1 MRTSC
6 GYHLFSNRWSLV
18 TSNHVAPEKSLLNAG
33 EEERREF
40 EAVAEALAGSSRLSR
55 LLAYIGNKYFS
66 GETDQ
71 LQEYNIATEVF
82 GRSKATFN
90 ASEDAIVRVE
100 FHRLRKR
107 LKEYYDTEGKDHF
120 LQLVI
125 PAGSYIPAFVRH
137 AIKENTP
144 LSTPLPPE
152 IESPVSQSHKRWWWL
167 YVAIV
172 AGLVLAALG
181 LYQIFQSHKA
191 EKEPARTAILS
202 TAASAPAGNLAYA
215 EMPLR
220 ILAGYTGKPQIDTA
234 GRVWQPDEYF
244 QYGGSWH
251 IASDFVGRSSHP
263 MLFEHWRNGQFS
275 YDIPLHPGT
284 YELHLYFMVVDRNTG
299 NPATF
304 SVTANG
310 EPLLSSF
317 DIYFDTMGTNIADER
332 VFRDIHPGPDGFL
345 HLSFTGMSATA
356 SLNALEILPG
366 TPHRQLPVRLV
377 MQSRSVTDH
386 SGNFW
391 RPDDYYQGGYS
402 SVKRVQVSGTSDPD
416 LLAAERYGHFSYSIP
431 VDARDRYTLTLYFAE
446 LYFGPNASGSGGV
459 GSRIFRVLCNGTTLL
474 DNFDIYKEVSGL
486 HLLTKTFYHL
496 KPTSEGKLNI
506 TFEPIVNN
514 ATVSAIE
521 VLDESQ

>member
-1 MRTSC
+1 
-6 GYHLFSNRWSLV
+6 LA
-18 TSNHVAPEKSLLNAG
+18 TSNHVAPEKSPLNAS

-40 EAVAEALAGSSRLSR
+40 EAVAAALAGSSRLSR
-55 LLAYIGNKYFS
+55 LLTYIEDKYFS

-82 GRSKATFN
+82 GRSKTTFN

-107 LKEYYDTEGKDHF
+107 LKEYYDTEGKDHL

-125 PAGSYIPAFVRH
+125 PAGSYNPAFVRH
-137 AIKENTP
+137 VIEENTP
-144 LSTPLPPE
+144 LSPPLPPE
-152 IESPVSQSHKRWWWL
+152 IESPVSQPQERWSWL
-167 YVAIV
+167 YVATV
-172 AGLVLAALG
+172 AVLVLVALG
-181 LYQIFQSHKA
+181 LYQVFRSHKG
-191 EKEPARTAILS
+191 EKESARTMAPRAAA
-202 TAASAPAGNLAYA
+202 TAPVSNLAYA

-220 ILAGYTGKPQIDTA
+220 ILAGYSGKPQIDTA

-275 YDIPLHPGT
+275 YDIPLRPGT
-284 YELHLYFMVVDRNTG
+284 YELHLYFMAVERNAGT
-299 NPATF
+299 PATF
-304 SVTANG
+304 SVSANG
-310 EPLLSSF
+310 EPLLSNF
-317 DIYFDTMGTNIADER
+317 DIYFDTMGSNIADER
-332 VFRDIHPGPDGFL
+332 VFRDIHPGPDGLL
-345 HLSFTGMSATA
+345 HLSFTGVNATA

-386 SGNFW
+386 GGNFW

-402 SVKRVQVSGTSDPD
+402 SVKGVQVSGTSDPD
-416 LLAAERYGHFSYSIP
+416 LFAAERFGHFTYSIP

-446 LYFGPNASGSGGV
+446 LYFGPNASGSGGA

-474 DNFDIYKEVSGL
+474 DNFDIYKEAGGL
-486 HLLTKTFYHL
+486 HLLTRTFYHL
-496 KPTSEGKLNI
+496 KPTTDGKLNI
-506 TFEPIVNN
+506 SFEPIVNN

-521 VLDESQ
+521 VLDESK